1 MSRELVDDVTKTC
14 KTELKKSAKKLSKF
28 KKILAKAPVKK
39 LILVKGQGKN
49 LLAPSLHRALKIGC
63 LCVKSIQ
70 VRRFFWSA
78 FSCIQSEYRK
88 IRTKKNSI
96 FGHFPRSVLLQYDQS
111 LSTDK
116 PIAYLE
122 TSFENQILTKSF
134 AFFTKRSDQ
143 NILGNLEYFDR
154 KVHIK
159 I

>member
-14 KTELKKSAKKLSKF
+14 KTELKKSGKKLSKF

-63 LCVKSIQ
+63 FCVKSVQ

-78 FSCIQSEYRK
+78 FSCIRK

-111 LSTDK
+111 LGTDK
-116 PIAYLE
+116 SIAYLE